1 MKKRRPDGLKLAC
14 ILLAAV
20 LAVSWASVWFLMR
33 ADAQTRG
40 DEVAQ
45 RLEQV
50 QVDLDFGG
58 VQAVLQADMD
68 GAAQWLGSENGNLIL
83 MDSKGA
89 VIGSLNGNLLDGAST
104 LRLVV
109 SPYVLTWWDSNNLGP
124 DVALAL
130 VLDGNGQILQRFP
143 MLANRS
149 DWKRDILPFNQD
161 DPARAALF
169 PALNQALYEA
179 YADYLNNADSYGWD
193 AGFSEN
199 PKVTVAI
206 NPTPETPSGA
216 ITASGGVKR
225 EGWMDSYEAL
235 NALANGATQADVDA
249 VKRYCEWERGQLK
262 QAGDWCAQMVKAEN
276 GLYAL
281 ALYEN
286 NGATNSAYNAMR
298 RRWEVASGLIPLCL
312 LGILALILLMAFW
325 VLRDARKRDFK
336 PALWGILVLLGN
348 VVALIVYLIVRP
360 ADCRCPACGANVKR
374 GYLVCPMCA
383 EPLRARCPGCGKP
396 QEDAWVC
403 CPYCGRK
410 KEASC

>member
-20 LAVSWASVWFLMR
+20 LAVSGVGLWLLR
-33 ADAQTRG
+33 QGDAQTRG
-40 DEVAQ
+40 IEVSQ

-50 QVDLDFGG
+50 RADLSFGG
-58 VQAVLQADMD
+58 VEAVLQADMD

-89 VIGSLNGNLLDGAST
+89 VIGSLNGNLLDGAKQ
-104 LRLVV
+104 LRLVI
-109 SPYVLTWWDSNNLGP
+109 SPHFLNWRNSMGEYSYG
-124 DVALAL
+124 ALAL
-130 VLDGNGQILQRFP
+130 ILGGDGQILHRFL
-143 MLANRS
+143 MLTGPYNAPENLTVFNR
-149 DWKRDILPFNQD
+149 D
-161 DPARAALF
+161 DSALASLF
-169 PALNQALYEA
+169 PKLNEPLYEA
-179 YADYLNNADSYGWD
+179 YSKSLGGVDSDDWDEGWEEHD
-193 AGFSEN
+193 VQSATTS
-199 PKVTVAI
+199 
-206 NPTPETPSGA
+206 
-216 ITASGGVKR
+216 SGGVKR
-225 EGWMDSYEAL
+225 EEWMDSYEAL

-249 VKRYCEWERGQLK
+249 VKRYCEWERNQFD
-262 QAGDWCAQMVKAEN
+262 QVGDWCAQVVKAEN

-286 NGATNSAYNAMR
+286 NDATNAASNSMLG
-298 RRWEVASGLIPLCL
+298 RWQLAHDLFPFWAFGVV
-312 LGILALILLMAFW
+312 ALILLMAFW
-325 VLRDARKRDFK
+325 VLRDARRRDFK